1 MAEKFKKQKRLSK
14 RCPDCGGIL
23 ESVSH
28 THADDGVEYSE
39 EYIECSECGYSEKMK
54 SSPKRYKDYYNPKW

>member
-1 MAEKFKKQKRLSK
+1 MAKKFKKQKRLSK
-14 RCPDCGGIL
+14 RCPECGGIL

-28 THADDGVEYSE
+28 VHTDNGVEYSE

-54 SSPKRYKDYYNPKW
+54 LSPKRYKDYYNPKW